1 MVSEVPSYDE
11 FFGLVNDK
19 LTYSDWVEDKEE
31 DEDIALIINAVLVI
45 LQEFYMEHQFDT
57 EAEWVKESLKQE
69 FNGLNKELYDTI
81 MELLD
86 DFIEKQQEKYDSEYG
101 IPANVVDTEIYFG
114 DVMNSGVDSV
124 VNQLY
129 DEIRNKADFYNSM
142 VIVAG
147 NFTIEANFRR
157 AVKKLSNII
166 KNNAHHGEKVIERK
180 YLEFVYGEDAL
191 FDWIPSGRNTC
202 EWCYM
207 IADMSP
213 LPLYMLPVD
222 HINGACTIKPHY
234 PERYSSDYLDLMGG
248 LY

>member
-19 LTYSDWVEDKEE
+19 LTYSDWVEQKE
-31 DEDIALIINAVLVI
+31 DNQDIALIINAVLVI
-45 LQEFYMEHQFDT
+45 LQEFYIEHQFDNET
-57 EAEWVKESLKQE
+57 EWVKDSLKQE
-69 FNGLNKELYDTI
+69 FNSLNKELYDTI

-86 DFIEKQQEKYDSEYG
+86 DFVEKQQDKQNSEWG
-101 IPANVVDTEIYFG
+101 IPANRVDTEIYFG
-114 DVMNSGVDSV
+114 DVINSGVDSV

-129 DEIRNKADFYNSM
+129 DEIKNKADFFNSM

-157 AVKKLSNII
+157 AVKRLSNLI

-234 PERYSSDYLDLMGG
+234 PERYSEDYLDLMGG

>member
-19 LTYSDWVEDKEE
+19 LTYSDWVEQKE
-31 DEDIALIINAVLVI
+31 DNQDIALIINAVLVI
-45 LQEFYMEHQFDT
+45 LQEFYIEHQFDNET
-57 EAEWVKESLKQE
+57 EWVKDSLKQE
-69 FNGLNKELYDTI
+69 FNSLNKELYDTI

-86 DFIEKQQEKYDSEYG
+86 DFVEKQQDKQNSEWG
-101 IPANVVDTEIYFG
+101 IPANTVDTEIYFG
-114 DVMNSGVDSV
+114 DVINSGVDSV

-129 DEIRNKADFYNSM
+129 DEIKNKADFFNSM

-157 AVKKLSNII
+157 AVKRLSNLI

-234 PERYSSDYLDLMGG
+234 PERYSEDYLDLMGG